1 MKGIAAMNKYKK
13 TFENA
18 LWVVLFAG
26 LFYFNFCVHP
36 QVILDYDDWS
46 YVSYLRIPIPW
57 PTFWNPSRVLPELLM
72 PLAGF
77 AGSLVYRLFPSLGYI
92 MAETLVFSVIITA
105 FEFVYVFMTA
115 RFIVQRFSLSRC
127 YGVFVAV
134 MFLLMHFWAFRTE
147 QTGNEYLFRTT
158 NLTCCFF
165 YLIPVLLNYISVFV
179 LEKNRELLKDFL
191 SADDWIKKLFMLILL
206 YFSVFSNLF
215 ANVIIAVYAFIRI
228 VLSLFERRTADKRKN
243 IIAFLKENSVYFL
256 ILLMWVVSLMFDA
269 FGGRAKVSYGT
280 IDSYGKVLFEPE
292 SIKQIFGSFGS
303 VLRGMNKLFA
313 IISLLTIISAVLML
327 LFDLKAKREGSR
339 QRVVFAVILL
349 VSQLLITVYVVLLSL
364 VVYSEYIYRS
374 DVLITVFGSFF
385 IILCFAVVYVSTK
398 LKAGVWPVIVI
409 CIVAAVFCNTPGN
422 TFKDSYSIDITLSPE
437 KCIAVSQ
444 DLVDQVIAAEAN
456 GQSEMDLYVMLT
468 IDMGCQNWP
477 QCSYMQDVFKTTMV
491 RHGIMKDD
499 ITINSVIPSE
509 DFNQKYNLDFSE
521 MLLLGK

>member
-1 MKGIAAMNKYKK
+1 MKGIAAMIKNKK

-18 LWVVLFAG
+18 LWVLLFAG
-26 LFYFNFCVHP
+26 LFYYNFCVHP

-57 PTFWNPSRVLPELLM
+57 PSFWNPSRVLPELLM

-105 FEFVYVFMTA
+105 FEFLYVFLTA
-115 RFIVQRFSLSRC
+115 RFIVRHFSLSSC
-127 YGVFVAV
+127 YGVPVAV

-147 QTGNEYLFRTT
+147 LIGNEYLLRTT

-165 YLIPVLLNYISVFV
+165 YLIPVLLNYILFFI
-179 LEKNRELLKDFL
+179 LENNRELLINFF
-191 SADDWIKKLFMLILL
+191 SADNWKKKFIILILL
-206 YFSVFSNLF
+206 YFTVFSNLF
-215 ANVIIAVYAFIRI
+215 ANVVIAVYAFIRI
-228 VLSLFERRTADKRKN
+228 IVSLFSCKKTENNRFN
-243 IIAFLKENSVYFL
+243 VFVKENSVYFFIL
-256 ILLMWVVSLMFDA
+256 IMWLVSLAFDA

-280 IDSYGKVLFEPE
+280 VDSYSQALFKTDGLKLIIGK
-292 SIKQIFGSFGS
+292 FGNALDS
-303 VLRGMNKLFA
+303 MNKYFALFS
-313 IISLLTIISAVLML
+313 ILML
-327 LFDLKAKREGSR
+327 IVAGITLLFSFIKKREGFR
-339 QRVVFAVILL
+339 HEMEVAFILMI
-349 VSQLLITVYVVLLSL
+349 SQVLITVYILLLCMMVSQR
-364 VVYSEYIYRS
+364 YIFRS

-385 IILCFAVVYVSTK
+385 IILCVAVVYVSTK
-398 LKAGVWPVIVI
+398 LKAGVWPVIAI
-409 CIVAAVFCNTPGN
+409 CIIAAVMSNTPGY

-491 RHGIMKDD
+491 RHGIMKGD
-499 ITINSVIPSE
+499 IAINSVIPSE